1 MLCNFDEAVERR
13 GSDSGKWS
21 HFGPDVLP
29 LWVADMDF
37 AAPPPIVEALRRR
50 VEHGVFGYG
59 TEPVALREALCQ
71 RLDRLYGW
79 SITPQDIVFLPGL
92 VCGLNVVARAVGQ
105 PGDGVAITTPV
116 YGPFLSAPT
125 NQGRALHDAQLAAS
139 LVSRDGVEHWT
150 YEVDMD
156 ALERAVQPNTRLFIL
171 CNPHN
176 PVGRAFTPQEL
187 AALAEL
193 CERHDLVICSD
204 EIHCDLM
211 LGGVRHTPIASL
223 SPEIAARCI
232 TLMAPS
238 KSFNMPG
245 LGCSIAI
252 VQDAALRQRLEQASA
267 GIVPHVNVLGF
278 VAATA
283 AYTQCDGWLAE
294 LQAYLTA
301 NRDFA
306 VSTIQQHMPQLRT
319 TVPEATY
326 LLWLDC
332 RGTPF
337 AGQPQQFFLEQAKV
351 ALNDGKWFGQGG
363 EGFVRLNFGCTRA
376 TLVEALE
383 RMREAV
389 TG

>member
-1 MLCNFDEAVERR
+1 MA
-13 GSDSGKWS
+13 
-21 HFGPDVLP
+21 
-29 LWVADMDF
+29 
-37 AAPPPIVEALRRR
+37 
-50 VEHGVFGYG
+50 
-59 TEPVALREALCQ
+59 
-71 RLDRLYGW
+71 RLHGW

-92 VCGLNVVARAVGQ
+92 VCGLNVVAKAVGQ
-105 PGDGVAITTPV
+105 AGDGVAITTPV

-125 NQGRALHDAQLAAS
+125 NQGRVLHDAPLAANR
-139 LVSRDGVEHWT
+139 VARNGVEHWT
-150 YEVDMD
+150 YEVDLD

-187 AALAEL
+187 TALAEL
-193 CERHDLVICSD
+193 CVRHDLVICSD
-204 EIHCDLM
+204 EIHCDLL
-211 LGGVRHTPIASL
+211 LGGVRHTPMASL

-252 VQDAALRQRLEQASA
+252 VQDAALRKRLEQASA

-283 AYTQCDGWLAE
+283 AYTQCADWLAE

-306 VSTIQQHMPQLRT
+306 VDYIGRHMPQLRT
-319 TVPEATY
+319 AVPEATY

-332 RGTPF
+332 RDTPF
-337 AGQPQQFFLEQAKV
+337 AAEPQKFFLEQAKV
-351 ALNDGKWFGQGG
+351 ALNDGQWFGRGG

-376 TLVEALE
+376 TLAEALE
-383 RMREAV
+383 RMR
-389 TG
+389 GQW